1 MFGIGFPEL
10 IVILIVA
17 LLVVG
22 PKRLPE
28 VARAI
33 GKALGDFRRM
43 ADNVKDTLEEELIK
57 EEEKPEEP
65 GSLGL
70 KEAGPPDALEQRPEA
85 EGQVGEPKQ
94 LAGAEGQEAGPH
106 AQKGT

>member
-1 MFGIGFPEL
+1 MFGMDFTKL
-10 IVILIVA
+10 IVILIIA

-43 ADNVKDTLEEELIK
+43 ADNVKETLEVELTK

-65 GSLGL
+65 GSLGP
-70 KEAGPPDALEQRPEA
+70 KEAGPPDALEQHPEA
-85 EGQVGEPKQ
+85 EAQVGEPKK

-106 AQKGT
+106 ALKGT